1 MGFFLRS
8 RFVTHVL
15 VLVGM
20 VCASF
25 ATFVYAWQFRGPSP
39 WHNPSTFTK
48 AIKILAMVSHALF
61 AAQSL
66 LTWHSL
72 RLTSKSLSFGLWAT
86 FGFASIV
93 ADSWWFGLMVSR
105 QGFESLCGDDGGDC
119 VRKSVSIASCVFFGV
134 YGVYRLFVILVV
146 WHFDVHFNETFS
158 NVAPPAMTAAAPT
171 AYAPSMSMAQWAAV
185 PSPTASMSAPT
196 AAGHKLHS
204 LAKAM
209 RPTWPSRRDWA
220 QLARWTPVDD
230 GKGDELDRRE
240 RGVPLIAVSLHD
252 ADYDGGRYAEGGAG
266 AGAGAG
272 AGRPPRRSSLEGDDD
287 ERGILFDADLGER
300 SARSADAKMRAKPG
314 DDSSDLSSSS
324 DEHSS
329 DDEGGAQAAYEA
341 RRAARRSAR
350 SSPALGAGGAGG
362 SEAERGRYAQV

>member
-25 ATFVYAWQFRGPSP
+25 GTFIYAWQFRGPSP

-48 AIKILAMVSHALF
+48 AIKILAMVCHALF

-105 QGFESLCGDDGGDC
+105 LGFDSLCGDDGGDC
-119 VRKSVSIASCVFFGV
+119 VRKSVTIASCVFFGAF
-134 YGVYRLFVILVV
+134 GVYRLFVILVV
-146 WHFDVHFNETFS
+146 WHFDVHFNETFN
-158 NVAPPAMTAAAPT
+158 NVAPSAMAAAAPT
-171 AYAPSMSMAQWAAV
+171 PYAPSMSMAQWAAG
-185 PSPTASMSAPT
+185 PSPAASMSAPAG
-196 AAGHKLHS
+196 AAGHSLHS
-204 LAKAM
+204 LAKAL

-230 GKGDELDRRE
+230 GKGDEHDRRE

-252 ADYDGGRYAEGGAG
+252 PDRDGGGGDGGRYAE
-266 AGAGAG
+266 
-272 AGRPPRRSSLEGDDD
+272 PDDD
-287 ERGILFDADLGER
+287 ERGVLFDADLGGER
-300 SARSADAKMRAKPG
+300 SSRSADAKERARAG

-324 DEHSS
+324 EEHSS
-329 DDEGGAQAAYEA
+329 DDEGEAQAAYEA

-350 SSPALGAGGAGG
+350 SSPAPGAGGASG

>member
-15 VLVGM
+15 VLIGM

-48 AIKILAMVSHALF
+48 VIKILAMVTHALF
-61 AAQSL
+61 ACQSL
-66 LTWHSL
+66 LTWHWL

-86 FGFASIV
+86 FGFASLV
-93 ADSWWFGLMVSR
+93 ADSWWFGLMISR
-105 QGFESLCGDDGGDC
+105 QGFESLCGDAGGDC
-119 VRKSVSIASCVFFGV
+119 VRKSVTIASCVFFGA

-158 NVAPPAMTAAAPT
+158 NVAPPAMMPAAAPT

-185 PSPTASMSAPT
+185 PSPAASMSAPA

-220 QLARWTPVDD
+220 QLARWSPVENGD
-230 GKGDELDRRE
+230 GDELERRE

-252 ADYDGGRYAEGGAG
+252 ADYDGERYAEGGAG

-272 AGRPPRRSSLEGDDD
+272 ASRPSRRSSLEGDDD
-287 ERGILFDADLGER
+287 ERGVLFDADLGER
-300 SARSADAKMRAKPG
+300 STDRKPRAARSG

-324 DEHSS
+324 EEHSS
-329 DDEGGAQAAYEA
+329 EDEGAAQAAYER

-350 SSPALGAGGAGG
+350 SSPALGAGPAQ
-362 SEAERGRYAQV
+362 SEGERGRYAQV